1 VAKPCVGLT
10 PRCSPGALTLPC
22 DQVTLILVAGI
33 KRLDGY
39 TFPCR
44 CGTREFHLFTPETRG
59 LLINGTIGTQ
69 VKRKLVT
76 RSDELSEY
84 HCTQPFTED
93 DFYALIRTI
102 ETSLQCLDSE
112 PPVSRRKEKQ

>member
-10 PRCSPGALTLPC
+10 PSCSPGALTLPC

-39 TFPCR
+39 MFPCPR
-44 CGTREFHLFTPETRG
+44 CGMVEFHLFTPETRG

-69 VKRKLVT
+69 VRRKLVT
-76 RSDELSEY
+76 RPDELSEY
-84 HCTQPFTED
+84 HCTEKYDED
-93 DFYALIRTI
+93 DFFALVDRV
-102 ETSLQCLDSE
+102 ETSLLCLDQE
-112 PPVSRRKEKQ
+112 PPARKKEKK